1 MNTTDII
8 RPKTLNDFIGQ
19 QDIAME
25 VKIALHSA
33 KSRNDAFPHTIFCGA
48 PGLGKTSLAEIIA
61 SEMNVPFF
69 RYLEPAFATKKACK
83 TFSRNYQQ
91 TVTTCRPGKSSLPAK

>member
-33 KSRNDAFPHTIFCGA
+33 KARNDAFPHTI
-48 PGLGKTSLAEIIA
+48 
-61 SEMNVPFF
+61 
-69 RYLEPAFATKKACK
+69 
-83 TFSRNYQQ
+83 
-91 TVTTCRPGKSSLPAK
+91 

>member
-33 KSRNDAFPHTIFCGA
+33 KARNDAFPHTIFSGA

-61 SEMNVPFF
+61 SEMKVPFF
-69 RYLEPAFATKKACK
+69 PILGAGIRDEEGL
-83 TFSRNYQQ
+83 RNILSQ
-91 TVTTCRPGKSSLPAK
+91 LPSNGYDM

>member
-33 KSRNDAFPHTIFCGA
+33 KARNDGSQCRLRRFAIFG
-48 PGLGKTSLAEIIA
+48 SIIRLFG
-61 SEMNVPFF
+61 SNV
-69 RYLEPAFATKKACK
+69 KAVFQFK
-83 TFSRNYQQ
+83 DIINKERN
-91 TVTTCRPGKSSLPAK
+91 

>member
-33 KSRNDAFPHTIFCGA
+33 KARNDAFPHTIFSGA

-61 SEMNVPFF
+61 SEMNVPF
-69 RYLEPAFATKKACK
+69 P
-83 TFSRNYQQ
+83 
-91 TVTTCRPGKSSLPAK
+91 TTLHRLRHADRSSHRS